1 MKKIFSMFSAA
12 ALVVVMAACGNKQA
26 ETADTCCADTVV
38 VVDTCSPDTVVED
51 TVAPVD
57 EVKAQP
63 AKPKTEPTK
72 TEPAKTEPTRNSTV
86 VKSENVQ
93 IGGAKTQVTDEVKNS
108 MSTAAKNTKDA
119 VDKKAEEAEKAARNN
134 WKESRNK

>member
-1 MKKIFSMFSAA
+1 MKKIFSMLSAA

-26 ETADTCCADTVV
+26 ETVDTCCQDTVV
-38 VVDTCSPDTVVED
+38 AVDTCDVD
-51 TVAPVD
+51 TVAIDTVTPEVE

-63 AKPKTEPTK
+63 AKPKAEQ

-86 VKSENVQ
+86 VKSENVKV
-93 IGGAKTQVTDEVKNS
+93 GGAKAQVTEDVKNS
-108 MSTAAKNTKDA
+108 MSTAVKNTKEVA
-119 VDKKAEEAEKAARNN
+119 DKKAEEAEKAARNN